1 MIRRPPRSTR
11 TDTLFPYTTL
21 FRSCER
27 RARDR
32 QAVVLD
38 RVEYAQAG
46 VRGIARKQEHFHP
59 RRLGGRA
66 VVEREQ
72 LAHQREGDA
81 RLEHVVLA
89 ATLVFGVGRHAMRPE
104 PAFPLLEV
112 EQPAPGTGET
122 TAKSAMSE

>member
-1 MIRRPPRSTR
+1 MIRPPPRSTP

-21 FRSCER
+21 FRS
-27 RARDR
+27 
-32 QAVVLD
+32 
-38 RVEYAQAG
+38 
-46 VRGIARKQEHFHP
+46 HFHP

-89 ATLVFGVGRHAMRPE
+89 ATLVFGVGVDALRLEQGVA
-104 PAFPLLEV
+104 LLEV
-112 EQPAPGTGET
+112 EQRARGNGD
-122 TAKSAMSE
+122 SEQAGGRIAHEIGRESGRERVCQYVKF